1 MQQGHAA
8 AARYS
13 WMSPPSTSR
22 RCTCRDWVRIE
33 SWSRPSGT
41 ASARPRCGRWRLQGR
56 PGARCPPLDE
66 PVSPDRPPNPA
77 CQSSRHRA
85 LHEARH
91 QTKRLR
97 CRSAPQYPT
106 WTARSGR
113 RYSPAAPALPTRRRS
128 LAVPLRPVHAA
139 RVLGL
144 LRALRHDPPPPA
156 DDAPARRTKA
166 GRAATGRFPR
176 SPPPGRRG
184 RCPAILRQPRQGYA
198 AALPPGLPDR
208 PLPAGCGVARRRRGG
223 RALLTGP
230 HPPGSGPAR
239 RLRSLT
245 RWFLAYTFSSCL
257 PDPGRLA
264 VPARPGVVRAAPT
277 LACVSTLRLPS
288 ASPACCDRPAAGPFH
303 PRPVVVAPRGAG
315 SGRRTR

>member
-1 MQQGHAA
+1 M
-8 AARYS
+8 
-13 WMSPPSTSR
+13 WN
-22 RCTCRDWVRIE
+22 E
-33 SWSRPSGT
+33 
-41 ASARPRCGRWRLQGR
+41 QGR
-56 PGARCPPLDE
+56 PGARCPPFDE

-91 QTKRLR
+91 QTNGCVAARR
-97 CRSAPQYPT
+97 RST
-106 WTARSGR
+106 R
-113 RYSPAAPALPTRRRS
+113 PALPDRDAGIHRRLLPYRHATAASLCPFAMCTPLACSDYYGHSATTRHHQPTTRC
-128 LAVPLRPVHAA
+128 
-139 RVLGL
+139 
-144 LRALRHDPPPPA
+144 PPHQGGEGG
-156 DDAPARRTKA
+156 D
-166 GRAATGRFPR
+166 GRFPR
-176 SPPPGRRG
+176 SPPAGRRG
-184 RCPAILRQPRQGYA
+184 RCPAIPRQPRQGYA

-208 PLPAGCGVARRRRGG
+208 PLQTGCGVARHHRGG

-230 HPPGSGPAR
+230 HPPGSGPGR

-245 RWFLAYTFSSCL
+245 RWFLASTCSSCL

-303 PRPVVVAPRGAG
+303 PRPVVGEVGPGRSAGVATGEFPRAA
-315 SGRRTR
+315 SRTRRASQNAPGSPQASRAWSPHAALGHGVGIFVPR